1 MTRRILLTALLVTA
15 LTLQAQEKGNWRASS
30 KNAKSLTGDVAFS
43 GQKVSIALVPFTVAQ
58 IRTLTPAEIA
68 ATFDADAS
76 LPAAGNLYR
85 TDIPAGRKFLHGN
98 TLCGGED
105 TEWIVTYVSGRTLQ
119 LAFFSTIQMPVLTPE
134 ALTNSSNLCG
144 IYTYTR

>member
-1 MTRRILLTALLVTA
+1 MTRRLLLAAILITT
-15 LTLQAQEKGNWRASS
+15 LTLHAQEKGNWRASS
-30 KNAKSLTGDVAFS
+30 KNAKSFTGDIAFANDKIFINFL
-43 GQKVSIALVPFTVAQ
+43 GFTVAQ
-58 IRTLTPAEIA
+58 IRTLTPAELGT
-68 ATFDADAS
+68 TFDADAS
-76 LPAAGNLYR
+76 APANGNLYR
-85 TDIPAGRKFLHGN
+85 TDIPAGKKFLHGN